1 MEKEKMEQAKKL
13 AEEIGELEQ
22 MSDVENM
29 IKNNIIEFSLDNR
42 DVKYRVRLPVYE
54 EQIKLEKFRRA
65 KYLEFVQ
72 DNNIKFQKEWIKIY
86 KDKGIDILEMEEKV
100 ISLTRQMQEKQL
112 KLAETSEE
120 IRVEKLKEEILTLRK
135 EISELQLEKTD
146 LLSYSLEDLLLTE
159 VCSFMVYL
167 VLEKLVEDNKWVK
180 VYETYEDASKT
191 QDSVLFNKSFYYSSF
206 LQTQHLN

>member
-1 MEKEKMEQAKKL
+1 
-13 AEEIGELEQ
+13 
-22 MSDVENM
+22 M

>member
-1 MEKEKMEQAKKL
+1 MDEKKMEQCKKL

-29 IKNNIIEFSLDNR
+29 IKNNIIEFSLEER
-42 DVKYRVRLPVYE
+42 ETKFRVRLPVYE

-86 KDKGIDILEMEEKV
+86 KDKGIDILEMEQKV
-100 ISLTRQMQEKQL
+100 ISLTKQMQEKQL

-167 VLEKLVEDNKWVK
+167 VLEKLVEDKWVK
-180 VYETYEDASKT
+180 VYETYEEAAKT

-206 LQTQHLN
+206 LQTQHLK

>member
-86 KDKGIDILEMEEKV
+86 KDKGIDILEMEQKV
-100 ISLTRQMQEKQL
+100 ISLTKQMQEKQL

-120 IRVEKLKEEILTLRK
+120 IRVEKLKSEIIELTK
-135 EISELQLEKTD
+135 EVSAIHIEKTD
-146 LLSYSLEDLLLTE
+146 LLSYSLEDLMLIE
-159 VCSFMVYL
+159 VGSFYTYL
-167 VLEKLVEDNKWVK
+167 VLEKLVEDKWVK
-180 VYETYEDASKT
+180 VYNTYDEASKSKDNT
-191 QDSVLFNKSFYYSSF
+191 LFSKAFWYVSS
-206 LQTQHLN
+206 LLTRIM